1 MTKTDCWQYIPC
13 AWCGRPMIF
22 EVTRAKKTNEGCE
35 VSGRYRC
42 DNCQASAPKAT
53 ITSDE
58 MFNVLKNRAY
68 NAAIKMKE
76 G

>member
-1 MTKTDCWQYIPC
+1 MKTDCWQNIPC

-22 EVTRAKKTNEGCE
+22 EVIETKKMKEGCE

-42 DNCQASAPKAT
+42 DNCQASAPKTT

-58 MFNVLKNRAY
+58 ILDVLKYRAY
-68 NAAIKMKE
+68 IAAIKTKE

>member
-1 MTKTDCWQYIPC
+1 MKTDCWQNIPC
-13 AWCGRPMIF
+13 IWCGQPMIF
-22 EVTRAKKTNEGCE
+22 EVIETEKINEDCG

-42 DNCQASAPKAT
+42 NTCQASAPKAT

-58 MFNVLKNRAY
+58 MLNILRNRAY
-68 NAAIKMKE
+68 IAAIKTQE